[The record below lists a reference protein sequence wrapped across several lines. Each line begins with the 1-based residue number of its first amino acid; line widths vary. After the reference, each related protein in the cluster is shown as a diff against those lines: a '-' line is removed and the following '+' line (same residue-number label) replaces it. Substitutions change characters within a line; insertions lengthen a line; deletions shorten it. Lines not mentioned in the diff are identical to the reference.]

1 MSSKVRSDWALRV
14 LKSQQSLSDRK
25 FGLLLVLPTILTV
38 LFVTIVPM
46 LWSLWLSFNL
56 WNPTSINPT
65 PRFIGVENYV
75 WLVNQPRFWE
85 SIINFLY
92 YGVGGVI
99 IQTTLGTVLALAL
112 YNAVN
117 NPTLKISLLVLF
129 TAPMMYA
136 PIVAG
141 NVWTL
146 LFSPSGVINGIFQML
161 GVPVVQWLGSR
172 WLGLTSLM
180 IADTWQW
187 LGLPLI
193 IVYGGRVGLSES
205 MYEAARIENAS
216 RWMMFRWITYP
227 QLRNLIVIAALLRF
241 MDIYKLFDKL
251 FIMTSGGPGTATELP
266 TYYAYVTGFNTY
278 NVGRAAALTWVLGF
292 GATLVMLTFWRYIQR
307 SEVDL

>member
-161 GVPVVQWLGSR
+161 GIPVVQWLGSR

-292 GATLVMLTFWRYIQR
+292 GATLVMLAFWRYIQR

>member
-99 IQTTLGTVLALAL
+99 IQTILGTVLALAL

-161 GVPVVQWLGSR
+161 GIPVVQWLGSR

>member
-1 MSSKVRSDWALRV
+1 MESVRLR
-14 LKSQQSLSDRK
+14 LFPGSPRSISDRG
-25 FGLLLVLPTILTV
+25 FGLLLILPTVLTV
-38 LFVTIVPM
+38 FLVTIVPM

-56 WNPTSINPT
+56 WNPTSINPE
-65 PRFIGVENYV
+65 PRFIGIENYV
-75 WLVNQPRFWE
+75 WLLNQPRFWDAVV
-85 SIINFLY
+85 NFLY

-99 IQTTLGTVLALAL
+99 LQVTLGTVLALAL
-112 YNAVN
+112 YNSIENSLV
-117 NPTLKISLLVLF
+117 KISLLVLF

-141 NVWTL
+141 NLWTL
-146 LFSPSGVINGIFQML
+146 LFSSSGVVNGILEVL
-161 GVPVVQWLGSR
+161 GLPTVQWLGSR

-187 LGLPLI
+187 VGLPLI

-227 QLRNLIVIAALLRF
+227 QLRNLIVVAALLRF
-241 MDIYKLFDKL
+241 MDLYKLFDKL

-266 TYYAYVTGFNTY
+266 TYYAYVVGFNEY
-278 NVGRAAALTWVLGF
+278 NIGRAAALTWVLGL
-292 GATLVMLTFWRYIQR
+292 GATLLMLAFWRYIQAT
-307 SEVDL
+307 EVDF

>member
-1 MSSKVRSDWALRV
+1 
-14 LKSQQSLSDRK
+14 
-25 FGLLLVLPTILTV
+25 
-38 LFVTIVPM
+38 M

-112 YNAVN
+112 YNAVH

-161 GVPVVQWLGSR
+161 GIPVVQWLGSR

>member
-65 PRFIGVENYV
+65 PRFIGIENYV

-161 GVPVVQWLGSR
+161 GIPVVQWLGSR

>member
-161 GVPVVQWLGSR
+161 GIPVVQWLGSR